1 MEEEEQRGPARQE
14 EIGGEPE
21 DKEII
26 QILTGVPLIA
36 NPVLTH

>member
-1 MEEEEQRGPARQE
+1 MDISQA
-14 EIGGEPE
+14 GGEEPE

-26 QILTGVPLIA
+26 QILTGVSLFA